1 MSVFHVHA
9 HAMLITN
16 NAAMQQHQPVVKLRT
31 LAALP
36 KHLAILFRGS
46 LDPVRVL
53 YFCPA
58 RVEDVRQGGSHHSSL
73 E

>member
-1 MSVFHVHA
+1 MNRADSGLGVHLQISVFHVHA

-16 NAAMQQHQPVVKLRT
+16 NAAMQQHQPVVNLRT

-36 KHLAILFRGS
+36 QHLAILFRGS

-53 YFCPA
+53 LSST
-58 RVEDVRQGGSHHSSL
+58 GGGC
-73 E
+73 